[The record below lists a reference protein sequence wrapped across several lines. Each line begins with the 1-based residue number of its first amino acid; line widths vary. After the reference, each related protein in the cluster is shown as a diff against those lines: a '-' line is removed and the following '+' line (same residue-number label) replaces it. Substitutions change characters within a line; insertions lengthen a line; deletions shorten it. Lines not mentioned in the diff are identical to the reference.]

1 MKPSNKLFILG
12 TFLIFSIAFSV
23 NYPAISD
30 FYKYALPLKTLIP
43 STAFFDDDQ
52 NRFQEIYDKEGTT
65 CFTTPN
71 DNLYCYVKPRVNDGN
86 DVRISYLIGNN
97 GIDGEMHFDPVEKG
111 ASYFLML
118 NITKGDDGSAIVTF
132 ADKGYRIGADN
143 HASLSDAFEFSA
155 KLESFDTF
163 VSHCTT
169 GEGKSVTIVQYLG
182 IKTVEGKD
190 YFVTWHTS
198 ADSATGVACEY
209 PQLIQHSLGHNF
221 GL

>member
-1 MKPSNKLFILG
+1 MV
-12 TFLIFSIAFSV
+12 FSVTFSV
-23 NYPAISD
+23 NYAAISD
-30 FYKYALPLKTLIP
+30 YYKYTLPLKTLIP
-43 STAFFDDDQ
+43 STTFFDDDQ
-52 NRFQEIYDKEGTT
+52 NRFQEIYNKEGTE

-71 DNLYCYVKPRVNDGN
+71 DNLYCYVKPRGNDGD
-86 DVRISYLIGNN
+86 DVLISYLIGNN

-118 NITKGDDGSAIVTF
+118 DITKGDDDSVIVTF

-143 HASLSDAFEFSA
+143 HASLSNAFEFSA
-155 KLESFDTF
+155 KLEPFDTF

-182 IKTVEGKD
+182 VKTVDGKN

-198 ADSATGVACEY
+198 ADSETGVTCRY
-209 PQLIQHSLGHNF
+209 PQLIRYSLGYDF
-221 GL
+221 GV